1 MLLDR
6 DGVIN
11 VDHGYVSRP
20 EEFEFVPGV
29 LEFLHAAQAHGFLL
43 VVVTNQ
49 SGIARGY
56 FNQRQY
62 TALQEHMCARLSAE
76 GIDLAAVYVC
86 PHHPDGSVPEFT
98 IDCDCRK
105 PKPGLILRAA
115 RDLHLDLKRSIL
127 VGDKESD
134 IEAAHKADVGKAF
147 LLDRSTSDSLFSAPL
162 EAIFQSKASK
172 FQ

>member
-1 MLLDR
+1 VLLDR

-29 LEFLHAAQAHGFLL
+29 LEFLRAAQAQGFLL
-43 VVVTNQ
+43 VVITNQ

-62 TALQEHMCARLSAE
+62 AALEEHMRVRLCAE

-98 IDCDCRK
+98 IHCDCRK

-134 IEAAHKADVGKAF
+134 IEAAHRAGVGKAF
-147 LLDRSTSDSLFSAPL
+147 LLDISTSDSLFSAPFA
-162 EAIFQSKASK
+162 AIFQ
-172 FQ
+172 